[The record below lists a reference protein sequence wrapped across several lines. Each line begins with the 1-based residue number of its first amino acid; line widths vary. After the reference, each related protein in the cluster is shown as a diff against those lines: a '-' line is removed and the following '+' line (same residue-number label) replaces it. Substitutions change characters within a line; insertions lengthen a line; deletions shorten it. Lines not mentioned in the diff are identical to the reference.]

1 LKLQPNDFFFLCAK
15 ELMIIPC
22 PFRSLSDEGR
32 EKIMAIFERKRSAE
46 NQALMELLREEKRVC
61 RLCLNL
67 MERLKGDL
75 NCVEVEDYPPPL
87 LQLLRQKANIREP
100 RSISTS
106 INIQIEEFEN
116 SFTICRKC
124 RMRSL
129 RSINWVLR
137 RAYIG

>member
-1 LKLQPNDFFFLCAK
+1 
-15 ELMIIPC
+15 MIIPC
-22 PFRSLSDEGR
+22 PFRSLTDEGR
-32 EKIMAIFERKRSAE
+32 EKIMAIFEQKRSAE
-46 NQALMELLREEKRVC
+46 NQTLMELLREEKRVC
-61 RLCLNL
+61 RLYLKL
-67 MERLKGDL
+67 IERLKGDL

-106 INIQIEEFEN
+106 VINIQIEEFEN

-137 RAYIG
+137 KAYIRGKPLNHVRSACRGH

>member
-1 LKLQPNDFFFLCAK
+1 
-15 ELMIIPC
+15 MIIPC

-75 NCVEVEDYPPPL
+75 NCVEGLSSSFAAVVEAEGKHP
-87 LQLLRQKANIREP
+87 
-100 RSISTS
+100 
-106 INIQIEEFEN
+106 
-116 SFTICRKC
+116 
-124 RMRSL
+124 
-129 RSINWVLR
+129 
-137 RAYIG
+137 